1 MSSFND
7 SNDEIP
13 DVFPNRLENAI
24 NVEAFA
30 LQERYTNEYEL
41 SIVLMNWTVK

>member
-1 MSSFND
+1 MMSSFND

-13 DVFPNRLENAI
+13 DVFPNRLENDI

-30 LQERYTNEYEL
+30 LQEREHER
-41 SIVLMNWTVK
+41 VRMNTG